1 MSVEVSILGLVR
13 LGWRWAGQHEGIP
26 PRNEIGTKNGVIA
39 DNCVDIGRDVF
50 CREDGSWISTKSGL
64 CAYVM

>member
-13 LGWRWAGQHEGIP
+13 LDWRWAGQLEGIS
-26 PRNEIGTKNGVIA
+26 PRNEIETKNGVIA

-50 CREDGSWISTKSGL
+50 CREDGSWISTESGI